1 MRKKLLS
8 FILPAFFI
16 LFIVF
21 PVLAQTPSTPP
32 PATPSASVVTL
43 DNPLA
48 GAGIETP
55 QQLIGRVISAVLGV
69 VGSLALI
76 MFIYG
81 GLVWMTAA
89 GNEKKVME
97 GRDILMW
104 AAIGLIIIFAS
115 YAAVRFLIGE
125 VIGA

>member
-1 MRKKLLS
+1 M
-8 FILPAFFI
+8 
-16 LFIVF
+16 
-21 PVLAQTPSTPP
+21 AQTPSTPP